1 MHDNAAGE
9 ATKKRPVF
17 GRLLSLS
24 ATYVQDQPGLLRV
37 SGETRSAAQN
47 SQAYLSN
54 MLSVNS
60 THTEATQ
67 TLLTWEL

>member
-24 ATYVQDQPGLLRV
+24 ATYVQG
-37 SGETRSAAQN
+37 SAMAAAGEWRDEVGCSK
-47 SQAYLSN
+47 L
-54 MLSVNS
+54 LSVS
-60 THTEATQ
+60 LERAVR
-67 TLLTWEL
+67 

>member
-24 ATYVQDQPGLLRV
+24 ATYVQG
-37 SGETRSAAQN
+37 SAIAGEWRDEVGSARN
-47 SQAYLSN
+47 SQAYPSN
-54 MLSVNS
+54 AAVR
-60 THTEATQ
+60 
-67 TLLTWEL
+67 